1 MAANSFKQMSRDGT
15 IKRTDTGMFISLEHI
30 HVREGFNKREDDERT
45 RKADDDLFNYLMN
58 GGTVPPL
65 EVIARDEGG
74 VWVVEGHR
82 RRRCYA
88 RCAEA
93 GKPVDRIHIMPFNG
107 NDVQRLAR
115 IMTSNNQLPL
125 SDIEQ
130 AAVIQEL
137 HNAFNQTTSEIA
149 KLVNKSV
156 ATVEKLLTLSTAN
169 YEVQQ
174 EVKSGAVSVDVAV
187 DRVRE
192 FGEQAGEVL
201 QHDKAVA
208 AAQGKTKVTRS
219 SIAPELNIKSARRF
233 VELMAMAT
241 ISDEG
246 VFTLQGTAL
255 AEALAIID
263 EHKTIA
269 EARETYRLSQ
279 PIPTTE
285 IIGKVLYVKL
295 DGKEIGSAII
305 YRGKNVTLDLGDK
318 KIIASQSNAS
328 PTSLNNTNFSRYTP
342 MQTINNRMTETQIA
356 DLFSLAVQLQVKA
369 EESDDRDTAILAY
382 SIQNACSNLTESR
395 REFWAADATINN
407 LELKITDMA
416 VQLANAESKCKE
428 LAAENAGLKELIEQH
443 ANSVAV
449 CPNCSHE
456 EPSETDDIVALYR
469 SMETPTTDAFL
480 AEVRAQGVEMAAC
493 TLDDVNQF
501 NYANML
507 DELAQKLR

>member
-1 MAANSFKQMSRDGT
+1 MTALNKQALRSKSRSASAGEWIKESGDGWEA
-15 IKRTDTGMFISLEHI
+15 ICSA
-30 HVREGFNKREDDERT
+30 EDQ
-45 RKADDDLFNYLMN
+45 A
-58 GGTVPPL
+58 
-65 EVIARDEGG
+65 
-74 VWVVEGHR
+74 
-82 RRRCYA
+82 
-88 RCAEA
+88 
-93 GKPVDRIHIMPFNG
+93 NG
-107 NDVQRLAR
+107 NFIIAHFEGPDAR
-115 IMTSNNQLPL
+115 ANREFS
-125 SDIEQ
+125 Q

-169 YEVQQ
+169 YDVQQ

-255 AEALAIID
+255 AEALEIID
-263 EHKTIA
+263 EHKAIS

-285 IIGKVLYVKL
+285 VRGRTLYVML

-318 KIIASQSNAS
+318 KIIASQSKAVAHFVKQHKLQQVDTNA
-328 PTSLNNTNFSRYTP
+328 ND
-342 MQTINNRMTETQIA
+342 Q
-356 DLFSLAVQLQVKA
+356 
-369 EESDDRDTAILAY
+369 
-382 SIQNACSNLTESR
+382 
-395 REFWAADATINN
+395 
-407 LELKITDMA
+407 
-416 VQLANAESKCKE
+416 
-428 LAAENAGLKELIEQH
+428 
-443 ANSVAV
+443 
-449 CPNCSHE
+449 
-456 EPSETDDIVALYR
+456 
-469 SMETPTTDAFL
+469 
-480 AEVRAQGVEMAAC
+480 
-493 TLDDVNQF
+493 
-501 NYANML
+501 
-507 DELAQKLR
+507 

>member
-1 MAANSFKQMSRDGT
+1 MANSFKQMTKSGL
-15 IKRTDTGMFISLEHI
+15 IKRTDTGMFISLNDI
-30 HVREGFNKREDDERT
+30 HVREGFNKRHDDDERT
-45 RKADDDLFNYLMN
+45 RLADDDLFQYLMN

-107 NDVQRLAR
+107 SDVQRLAR

-169 YEVQQ
+169 YDVQQ

-192 FGEQAGEVL
+192 YGEQAGQVL

-219 SIAPELNIKSARRF
+219 SIAPELSIKSARRF
-233 VELMAMAT
+233 VELMATAT

-246 VFTLQGTAL
+246 VFTVEGAAL

-263 EHKTIA
+263 EHKAIA

-279 PIPTTE
+279 PVPTTE
-285 IIGKVLYVKL
+285 IRGRTLYVML
-295 DGKEIGSAII
+295 DGKDIGRASL
-305 YRGKNVTLDLGDK
+305 YRGKTVWLDMGDK
-318 KIIASQSNAS
+318 TIVASQSKAVAHFVKQHKLQQENCHG
-328 PTSLNNTNFSRYTP
+328 NN
-342 MQTINNRMTETQIA
+342 Q
-356 DLFSLAVQLQVKA
+356 
-369 EESDDRDTAILAY
+369 
-382 SIQNACSNLTESR
+382 
-395 REFWAADATINN
+395 
-407 LELKITDMA
+407 
-416 VQLANAESKCKE
+416 
-428 LAAENAGLKELIEQH
+428 
-443 ANSVAV
+443 
-449 CPNCSHE
+449 
-456 EPSETDDIVALYR
+456 
-469 SMETPTTDAFL
+469 
-480 AEVRAQGVEMAAC
+480 
-493 TLDDVNQF
+493 
-501 NYANML
+501 
-507 DELAQKLR
+507 

>member
-45 RKADDDLFNYLMN
+45 RQADDDLFNYLMN

-107 NDVQRLAR
+107 NNVQRLAR

-149 KLVNKSV
+149 RLVNKSV
-156 ATVEKLLTLSTAN
+156 ATVEKLLLLSTAN
-169 YEVQQ
+169 HDVQQ

-187 DRVRE
+187 DRVIE
-192 FGEQAGEVL
+192 YGEKAGEVL

-219 SIAPELNIKSARRF
+219 SIAPELSIKSARRF
-233 VELMAMAT
+233 VDLMAQAS
-241 ISDEG
+241 ISE
-246 VFTLQGTAL
+246 
-255 AEALAIID
+255 EALSIMD
-263 EHKTIA
+263 EHKAIA

-279 PIPTTE
+279 PIPAVE
-285 IIGKVLYVKL
+285 VRGKTLHVILE
-295 DGKEIGSAII
+295 GIEIGTAQI
-305 YRGKNVTLDLGDK
+305 YRGKNVILNGIVT
-318 KIIASQSNAS
+318 SQSK
-328 PTSLNNTNFSRYTP
+328 
-342 MQTINNRMTETQIA
+342 
-356 DLFSLAVQLQVKA
+356 AVAHFVKQYKLQQ
-369 EESDDRDTAILAY
+369 ENHHD
-382 SIQNACSNLTESR
+382 SN
-395 REFWAADATINN
+395 
-407 LELKITDMA
+407 
-416 VQLANAESKCKE
+416 Q
-428 LAAENAGLKELIEQH
+428 
-443 ANSVAV
+443 
-449 CPNCSHE
+449 
-456 EPSETDDIVALYR
+456 
-469 SMETPTTDAFL
+469 
-480 AEVRAQGVEMAAC
+480 
-493 TLDDVNQF
+493 
-501 NYANML
+501 
-507 DELAQKLR
+507 